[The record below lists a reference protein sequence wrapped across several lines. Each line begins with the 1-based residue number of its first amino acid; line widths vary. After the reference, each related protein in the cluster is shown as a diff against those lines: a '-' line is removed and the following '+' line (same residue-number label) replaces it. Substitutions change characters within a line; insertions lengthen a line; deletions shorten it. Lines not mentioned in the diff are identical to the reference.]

1 MTDSGVTGT
10 WRRLG
15 GAGVLGLAWLLFPAA
30 GGFVLLHQ
38 LGPVSDWLLQ
48 DRSTGLAIYI
58 GIFII
63 SAGFGL
69 LPTYAQAILGGWVF
83 GMTHGFLGAL
93 AGFAGASLI
102 GYALAKTVSRDRV
115 RTLIAENEKAKA
127 IRDALIGK
135 GFWTTLG
142 TITLLRVPPNSPFAV
157 TNLAM
162 ASVGVSLVPYLIGT
176 IVGMAPRTAIAVFIA
191 AQTAQQTGAKDI
203 QAALAQ
209 GKSGA
214 ILIGGFVVLVVV
226 LAVLGHV
233 SNKVIA
239 RLPQGARERESAA
252 DERG

>member
-1 MTDSGVTGT
+1 MTEPGVKET

-15 GAGVLGLAWLLFPAA
+15 GAGVLGLLWLILPMT
-30 GGFVLLHQ
+30 GGFLLLHQ
-38 LGPVSDWLLQ
+38 LGPVSDWLLR
-48 DRSTGLAIYI
+48 DRSTGLAVYI

-83 GMTHGFLGAL
+83 GMSHGFLGAL

-102 GYALAKTVSRDRV
+102 GYALAKTVSKDRV
-115 RTLIAENEKAKA
+115 RTLIAENPKAKA

-135 GFWTTLG
+135 GFWQALG
-142 TITLLRVPPNSPFAV
+142 TVTLLRIPPNSPFAV

-162 ASVGVSLVPYLIGT
+162 ASVGVSLVPYIIGT

-203 QAALAQ
+203 QAALEH

-226 LAVLGHV
+226 LGILGYV

-239 RLPQGARERESAA
+239 RLPQTTEE
-252 DERG
+252 